1 MSQAGKSLLFW
12 ATLIVVGL
20 GIYNLASRFEAS
32 EAQQRGGDA
41 AIPAGDPEAKLK
53 ELGITLPEPAA
64 PIANYVNV
72 VRTGNLL
79 FLAGKGPLQKDGKD
93 VVGRL
98 GKDMSVDEGYQA
110 ARSVAIAHLAVLKH
124 ELGDLK
130 RVRRIV
136 KVLGMVNSDPAFTQQ
151 PAVVNGYSDLMVAV
165 FGERGKHARSAVGMA
180 TLPNGIPVEVEVIV
194 EIDPVR

>member
-1 MSQAGKSLLFW
+1 MNRTGKSLLFW
-12 ATLIVVGL
+12 ITLVVVGVA
-20 GIYNLASRFEAS
+20 IYNLASVFERMDA
-32 EAQQRGGDA
+32 QRGGGEAPLAEVD
-41 AIPAGDPEAKLK
+41 PAAKLK
-53 ELGITLPEPAA
+53 ELGIVLAPPTA
-64 PIANYVNV
+64 PIANYVNA

-79 FLAGKGPLQKDGKD
+79 FLAGKGPLPKDGKD

-98 GKDMSVDEGYQA
+98 GKDMTVDEGYQA
-110 ARSVAIAHLAVLKH
+110 ARSVAIAHLAVLQH

-165 FGERGKHARSAVGMA
+165 FGDRGKHARSAVGMA
-180 TLPNGIPVEVEVIV
+180 TLPGGIPVEVEVIV
-194 EIDPVR
+194 EIEPVR

>member
-20 GIYNLASRFEAS
+20 GIYTLASRFEAS

-41 AIPAGDPEAKLK
+41 ALPAGDPEAKLK

-98 GKDMSVDEGYQA
+98 GPYMTIDEGYQA

>member
-1 MSQAGKSLLFW
+1 MNRTGKSLLFW
-12 ATLIVVGL
+12 CVLIVTGL
-20 GIYNLASRFEAS
+20 AIWTVSSRLENEARQGDGGEAPLAEV
-32 EAQQRGGDA
+32 D
-41 AIPAGDPEAKLK
+41 PAAKLK
-53 ELGITLPEPAA
+53 ELGIVLAPPTA
-64 PIANYVNV
+64 PIANYVNA

-79 FLAGKGPLQKDGKD
+79 FLAGKGPLPKDGKD

-98 GKDMSVDEGYQA
+98 GKDMTVDEGYQA
-110 ARSVAIAHLAVLKH
+110 ARSVAMAHLAVLQH

-165 FGERGKHARSAVGMA
+165 LGDRGKHARSAVGMA
-180 TLPNGIPVEVEVIV
+180 TLPGGIPVEVEVIV
-194 EIDPVR
+194 EIDPIR

>member
-1 MSQAGKSLLFW
+1 MNRTGKSLLFW
-12 ATLIVVGL
+12 ITLVVVGVA
-20 GIYNLASRFEAS
+20 IYNLASVFERM
-32 EAQQRGGDA
+32 EAQRGGGEAPLAEVD
-41 AIPAGDPEAKLK
+41 PAAKLK
-53 ELGITLPEPAA
+53 ELGIVLAPPTA
-64 PIANYVNV
+64 PIANYVNA

-79 FLAGKGPLQKDGKD
+79 FLAGKGPLPKDGKD

-98 GKDMSVDEGYQA
+98 GKDMTVDEGYQA
-110 ARSVAIAHLAVLKH
+110 ARSVAIAHLAVLQH

-165 FGERGKHARSAVGMA
+165 FGDRGKHARSAVGMA
-180 TLPNGIPVEVEVIV
+180 TLPGGIPVEVEVIV
-194 EIDPVR
+194 EIEPVR